1 MDTRMRGYDRVLSGY
16 GIGVSG
22 SDKVVLGSDK
32 VVLGDDRIVRGCGNA
47 QDVLGGGCPCGRMV
61 EWAPQN
67 ALPPAVNGLCGK
79 VGI

>member
-1 MDTRMRGYDRVLSGY
+1 MDTRMRGYGRVVL
-16 GIGVSG
+16 G
-22 SDKVVLGSDK
+22 SDKVVVGNDRVVLGSDK
-32 VVLGDDRIVRGCGNA
+32 VVLGSDRIVRGCGNA

-67 ALPPAVNGLCGK
+67 ALLPAVNGLCGK